1 MTKLPSDGELK
12 AALDDVIAR
21 CPRTARVA
29 RDPVGIVRR
38 FRLPAEQEVVGLL
51 ASTFA
56 FGNVTTILQKVEE
69 ALARVGTPLLGRI
82 DALGLDGLVDAFDG
96 FRHRLFVGEDVARL
110 LHGARCV
117 QREAGS
123 LGAAFAAQL
132 AESAGEGGDPDLQR
146 ALAGLVARIRSAGG
160 LVTSGKRRG
169 PAHMLPDVLRGS
181 GAKRLLLYLRWMVR
195 AEDGVDLGL
204 WPVPASALVIPVDTH
219 IKKLAQN
226 LGLTRRTDTS
236 WKTATE
242 ITARLRRF
250 DPADPVKY
258 DFSLCHLGMV
268 QQCPSR
274 RDAAACEGCGVRPI
288 CRHWRRR

>member
-1 MTKLPSDGELK
+1 MKKLSDDELK
-12 AALDDVIAR
+12 AALDQVFER
-21 CPRTARVA
+21 CPRTERVA

-38 FRLPAEQEVVGLL
+38 FRTPAEQELVGLL

-69 ALARVGTPLLGRI
+69 ALGRVGAPLLRRI
-82 DALGLDGLVDAFDG
+82 DAHGLPGLLTAFEG

-110 LHGARCV
+110 LHGARRV

-123 LGAAFAAQL
+123 LGAAFAA
-132 AESAGEGGDPDLQR
+132 AYEASGEASAPDLQR
-146 ALAGLVARIRSAGG
+146 ALAAFVGRIREAGG
-160 LVTSGKRRG
+160 LFPHGRRRG

-181 GAKRLLLYLRWMVR
+181 GSKRLLLYLRWMIR

-204 WPVPASALVIPVDTH
+204 WPVPMSALVIPVDTH
-219 IKKLAQN
+219 IHKLAQN
-226 LGLTRRTDTS
+226 LGLTRRSDTS
-236 WKTATE
+236 WKTAAE

-250 DPADPVKY
+250 DPEDPVKY

-274 RDAAACEGCGVRPI
+274 RDAEACEGCGVRPI
-288 CRHWRRR
+288 CRHWRGR

>member
-12 AALDDVIAR
+12 AALDDVLFR

-56 FGNVTTILQKVEE
+56 FGNVTTILQKVED

-82 DALGLDGLVDAFDG
+82 DALGLPGLITAFEG

-110 LHGARCV
+110 LHGARRV

-123 LGAAFAAQL
+123 LGAAFASAL
-132 AESAGEGGDPDLQR
+132 AASEEGGGPDLQQ
-146 ALAGLVARIRSAGG
+146 ALAAFVTRIRDAGG

-195 AEDGVDLGL
+195 ADDGVDLGL
-204 WPVPASALVIPVDTH
+204 WPVAASTLVIPVDTH
-219 IKKLAQN
+219 IQKLAQN

-236 WKTATE
+236 WKTASE

-274 RDAAACEGCGVRPI
+274 RDAKACEGCGVRPI
-288 CRHWRRR
+288 CRHWRSR

>member
-1 MTKLPSDGELK
+1 MTKRPSDGELK
-12 AALDDVIAR
+12 AALDDVLFR

-56 FGNVTTILQKVEE
+56 FGNVTTILQKVED
-69 ALARVGTPLLGRI
+69 ALARVGAPLLGRI
-82 DALGLDGLVDAFDG
+82 DALGLPGLITAFEG

-110 LHGARCV
+110 LHGARRV

-123 LGAAFAAQL
+123 LGAAFAAEL
-132 AESAGEGGDPDLQR
+132 AASEEGSGPDLQR
-146 ALAGLVARIRSAGG
+146 ALAAFVTRVRQAGG
-160 LVTSGKRRG
+160 LVNGGERRG

-219 IKKLAQN
+219 IQKLAQN

-250 DPADPVKY
+250 DPGDPVKY

-274 RDAAACEGCGVRPI
+274 RDATACEGCGVRPI
-288 CRHWRRR
+288 CRHWRSR

>member
-1 MTKLPSDGELK
+1 MTKSPSDVEIQ
-12 AALDDVIAR
+12 AALDDVRIR
-21 CPRTARVA
+21 CSRTARVA

-56 FGNVTTILQKVEE
+56 FGNVTTILQKVED
-69 ALARVGTPLLGRI
+69 ALSRVGAPLLARI
-82 DALGLDGLVDAFDG
+82 DALGLPGLVAALEG
-96 FRHRLFVGEDVARL
+96 FRHRLFVGDDVARL
-110 LHGARCV
+110 LYGARRV

-123 LGAAFAAQL
+123 LGAAFAAEL
-132 AESAGEGGDPDLQR
+132 AASGAEPDLQR
-146 ALAGLVARIRSAGG
+146 ALAGFVTRIREAGG
-160 LVTSGKRRG
+160 LVTGGKRRG

-204 WPVPASALVIPVDTH
+204 WPVPPSALVIPVDTH
-219 IKKLAQN
+219 IQKLAQN

-236 WKTATE
+236 WKTASE

-250 DPADPVKY
+250 DPSDPVKY

-274 RDAAACEGCGVRPI
+274 RDEAACEGCGVRPI

>member
-12 AALDDVIAR
+12 AALDDVLFR

-56 FGNVTTILQKVEE
+56 FGNVTTILQKVED
-69 ALARVGTPLLGRI
+69 ALARVGTPLLRRI
-82 DALGLDGLVDAFDG
+82 DALGLPGLITAFQG

-110 LHGARCV
+110 LYGARRV

-123 LGAAFAAQL
+123 LGSAFAAAL
-132 AESAGEGGDPDLQR
+132 AASGEGSGPDLQQ
-146 ALAGLVARIRSAGG
+146 ALAAFVTRIRDAGG
-160 LVTSGKRRG
+160 IVTGGKRRG

-219 IKKLAQN
+219 IQKLAQN

-250 DPADPVKY
+250 DPGDPVKY

-274 RDAAACEGCGVRPI
+274 RDAEACEGCGVRPI
-288 CRHWRRR
+288 CRHWRSR